1 MIRFSARGAIYMDA
15 RARINVTVVIR
26 NVVLIGRTEL
36 N

>member
-1 MIRFSARGAIYMDA
+1 MIRFSARGAVYTDA

-26 NVVLIGRTEL
+26 KVVLIGRTEL